1 MNLIRVSQ
9 KLTVNQ
15 GNIKA
20 TVNGTGKPRKK
31 RSLHIPLEI
40 LIHYVGFKT
49 EYYNRA
55 DRVSGWVRNRLSFK
69 RVFPLPSF
77 FFKVKQD
84 FCLTGQTGSKR
95 RDQQRGTQLCFC
107 TKGFLVFYSRKVFRT
122 LRTSRDHEG
131 RTAAKLPLRGPPK
144 RFHVRHVLWTT
155 EGPCLVMNKRPAVLL
170 LCSQIFKP

>member
-15 GNIKA
+15 GNINA

-55 DRVSGWVRNRLSFK
+55 DRVSG
-69 RVFPLPSF
+69 
-77 FFKVKQD
+77 
-84 FCLTGQTGSKR
+84 
-95 RDQQRGTQLCFC
+95 
-107 TKGFLVFYSRKVFRT
+107 
-122 LRTSRDHEG
+122 
-131 RTAAKLPLRGPPK
+131 
-144 RFHVRHVLWTT
+144 
-155 EGPCLVMNKRPAVLL
+155 
-170 LCSQIFKP
+170 